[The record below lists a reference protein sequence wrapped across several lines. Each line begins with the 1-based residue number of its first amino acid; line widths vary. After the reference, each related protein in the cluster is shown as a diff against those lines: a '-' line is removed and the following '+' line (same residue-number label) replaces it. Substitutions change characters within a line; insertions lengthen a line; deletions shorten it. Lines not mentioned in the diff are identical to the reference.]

1 MINSGDWTALII
13 AGEAILVSLAL
24 GVVLLMLLRS
34 SRRQIAQLQ
43 AQIKQLTRCQV
54 SSFLEREMINTRDMV
69 KRAPATDKRLQLL
82 AKLRLRWLEL
92 EQKALQEEGGSRS
105 DTVEL
110 AHSSRPLFALLGKPA
125 ENDAPAQ
132 AQQVN
137 HQVKHRTD
145 NGVEEA
151 LSMARA
157 TMLMQKNVISR
168 LREQLAAAAAAASTP
183 SDAFRTETLD
193 KVSENTEAQLSSVAR
208 LENELKAARAS
219 YQQVSDELAQ
229 LHARS
234 NQKSFGAGHEQ
245 GLLIV
250 NQGEKAP
257 AIDMTTARGWLNE
270 MDGAHTESL
279 SELRRMRDTN
289 ARQRGLILELER
301 ELAQMRN
308 GSAESE
314 ASHALLENL
323 KQQLREYENCTSI
336 LEMETENLRARIETL
351 NRIIEQSERSGKLD
365 FVDNLQREMGDATE
379 SKQRT
384 TQMGNSLDRL
394 ADVANATSIEQ
405 AIALLRGIFGNE
417 VGSFTLMV
425 KGQTKQYW
433 FSSEGDSVDS
443 RVRQLLQSV
452 VPSTDSPWI
461 DVKGGVIFASST
473 LRMFLENADQTATD
487 FDKASRAL
495 TPQLHIINAL
505 FYLLDTR
512 GQQPSQ
518 LLKLDDLK
526 AQVAK
531 KLAAVDVQHHYL
543 SEENARAGASLQN
556 ELQQYFAAL
565 ALTPTQR
572 ECIEAMLADFRA
584 EVTLLTKASQAVH
597 RQLRVVMA
605 TLEVKQDE

>member
-34 SRRQIAQLQ
+34 SRRQIAELQ

-69 KRAPATDKRLQLL
+69 KRAPATDMRVQLL

-92 EQKALQEEGGSRS
+92 EQKALQNEGGSRS
-105 DTVEL
+105 DTVQL
-110 AHSSRPLFALLGKPA
+110 ARASRPLFALLDKLPEKEA
-125 ENDAPAQ
+125 SAPA
-132 AQQVN
+132 
-137 HQVKHRTD
+137 HQVTHRVG
-145 NGVEEA
+145 NGAEEA

-168 LREQLAAAAAAASTP
+168 LREQLAAASAVASTP
-183 SDAFRTETLD
+183 SDAFRPETLE

-208 LENELKAARAS
+208 LEKELKAARAS

-234 NQKSFGAGHEQ
+234 NQKSFGATQEQ

-250 NQGEKAP
+250 SQGEKAP
-257 AIDMTTARGWLNE
+257 SIDMTTARGWLNE
-270 MDGAHTESL
+270 MDDAHTESL

-289 ARQRGLILELER
+289 ARQRALILELEG

-308 GSAESE
+308 GSAESD
-314 ASHALLENL
+314 ASHSLLENL
-323 KQQLREYENCTSI
+323 KQQLREYENCTSV

-351 NRIIEQSERSGKLD
+351 NHIIEQSERSGKLD
-365 FVDNLQREMGDATE
+365 FVDDLQREMGDATE

-384 TQMGNSLDRL
+384 TQMGNSLVGL
-394 ADVANATSIEQ
+394 ADIANATSVEQ
-405 AIALLRGIFGNE
+405 AVALLRGIFGNDIR
-417 VGSFTLMV
+417 SFTLMV
-425 KGQTKQYW
+425 KGQAKQYW

-452 VPSTDSPWI
+452 VPSADSPWI
-461 DVKGGVIFASST
+461 DVKGGAIFASST
-473 LRMFLENADQTATD
+473 LRIYLENTDQTATD

-495 TPQLHIINAL
+495 APQLHIINAL
-505 FYLLDTR
+505 LHLLDIR

-518 LLKLDDLK
+518 LLKLDDLM

-543 SEENARAGASLQN
+543 SEENARVGASLQS

-565 ALTPTQR
+565 SLTSTQR

-597 RQLRVVMA
+597 RQLRVVM
-605 TLEVKQDE
+605 TILDVKRDEQN